1 MLLLEVVERVVRD
14 WLFCCLVREIP
25 EEEMDA
31 FSKLAK
37 IPVQA
42 CVLRW
47 KNMPKER
54 VMKMD
59 RIENVKYS
67 DFTGQIMHY
76 WEAESGVAGKCYPP
90 KPFMQHLKLHHKG
103 AGKEEVFF
111 CIREDIPPGEIDFEI
126 RFKPIE

>member
-1 MLLLEVVERVVRD
+1 
-14 WLFCCLVREIP
+14 
-25 EEEMDA
+25 MDA

-59 RIENVKYS
+59 KIETVKYS

-76 WEAESGVAGKCYPP
+76 WEEESGVAGKCYPP

-103 AGKEEVFF
+103 AEKEEVFF

>member
-1 MLLLEVVERVVRD
+1 ME
-14 WLFCCLVREIP
+14 
-25 EEEMDA
+25 A

-37 IPVQA
+37 IPVQP

-59 RIENVKYS
+59 RIETVKYS

-76 WEAESGVAGKCYPP
+76 WEEGSGEESGQQQQRVAGKCYPP
-90 KPFMQHLKLHHKG
+90 KPFIQHLKLHHKG

-111 CIREDIPPGEIDFEI
+111 CIRKDVPPGEIDFEI
-126 RFKPIE
+126 RFKAIE